1 MQKLQ
6 EVAIILHRPWAPHR
20 RDKRKTLKTTAHSL
34 RAEPK
39 LRVRTAGKLSLRVA
53 LSFKILG
60 CSF

>member
-34 RAEPK
+34 S
-39 LRVRTAGKLSLRVA
+39 TAGKLSLRVA